1 MLRRVWSGPF
11 LSVLVGLFL
20 TLFLIPRAALAQS
33 AQNAPPQVIPWEDG
47 PTVGR
52 LGTVAQIT
60 VPQGYRFTGQSGA
73 IKLLE
78 LTQNPSSG
86 HELGALVPDSKDD
99 NKDVWFVIFEFNETG
114 YIKDDEKDKLDAA
127 AILKSLQEG
136 TEESNKIRK
145 QRGWQLFHV
154 AGWNKPPFYNPRSN
168 NLTWA
173 IRGVADALGDQPQG
187 ESINYS
193 LRILGRRGTMNVDL
207 VLSPRQVEAV
217 VPEFENLMTGFSY
230 VEGQKYAEFRAGD
243 KVAAY
248 GLTALVVG
256 GAAAAAVKS
265 GLLAKFWK
273 VIVLGF
279 IALAGAI
286 KKIIAYIRRM
296 LSGNAAAED
305 TGTPQG

>member
-1 MLRRVWSGPF
+1 MTRRVWLGPF
-11 LSVLVGLFL
+11 LSVLAGLFL
-20 TLFLIPRAALAQS
+20 VLFLIQYAALAQT
-33 AQNAPPQVIPWEDG
+33 AQNAPPPVIPWEDG

-52 LGTVAQIT
+52 LGTIAEIT

-99 NKDVWFVIFEFNETG
+99 SQDIWFVIFEFNETG
-114 YIKDDEKDKLDAA
+114 YVKDDEKDKLDSG

-154 AGWNKPPFYNPRSN
+154 AGWSKPPFYNPSTN

-173 IRGVADALGDQPQG
+173 IRGVADAMGEQAQS

-207 VLSPRQVEAV
+207 VLAPRQVDAV

-230 VEGQKYAEFRAGD
+230 VSGQKYAEFRAGD

-273 VIVLGF
+273 VIVLAF
-279 IALAGAI
+279 VALAGAM
-286 KKIIAYIRRM
+286 KKIIGYIRRM

>member
-1 MLRRVWSGPF
+1 MTRRSWLGPF
-11 LSVLVGLFL
+11 LFALFGLFL
-20 TLFLIPRAALAQS
+20 TLFLMQHAAIAQT
-33 AQNAPPQVIPWEDG
+33 AQNAPPAVIPWQDG

-52 LGTVAQIT
+52 LGSIAQIT
-60 VPQGYRFTGQSGA
+60 VPQGYRFAGQAGA

-86 HELGALVPDSKDD
+86 HELGALVPNSKDD
-99 NKDVWFVIFEFNETG
+99 SKDVWFVIFEFNETG
-114 YIKDDEKDKLDAA
+114 YIKDDEKDKLDSA

-136 TEESNKIRK
+136 TEESNKVRK
-145 QRGWQLFHV
+145 ERGWQQFHV
-154 AGWNKPPFYNPRSN
+154 AGWNKPPFYNPRTN

-207 VLSPRQVEAV
+207 VLAPRQVDAV
-217 VPEFENLMTGFSY
+217 VPEFENLMSGFSY

-243 KVAAY
+243 KVAEY

-256 GAAAAAVKS
+256 GAAAAVVKS

-273 VIVLGF
+273 LIVLGF
-279 IALAGAI
+279 VALAGAI

>member
-1 MLRRVWSGPF
+1 MPRRSCLGPF

-20 TLFLIPRAALAQS
+20 ALFLMQHASLAQTS
-33 AQNAPPQVIPWEDG
+33 QNAPPPVIPWEDG

-52 LGTVAQIT
+52 LGNIAQIT

-99 NKDVWFVIFEFNETG
+99 KQDVWFVIFEFNETG
-114 YIKDDEKDKLDAA
+114 YVKDDEKDKLDAA

-136 TEESNKIRK
+136 TEESNKVRK
-145 QRGWQLFHV
+145 ERGWQLFHV
-154 AGWNKPPFYNPRSN
+154 AGWNKPPFYNPRTN

-173 IRGVADALGDQPQG
+173 IRGVADAMGNQPQG

-207 VLSPRQVEAV
+207 VLSPHQVSAV

-243 KVAAY
+243 KIAEY

-279 IALAGAI
+279 VALAGAI

-296 LSGNAAAED
+296 ISGNAAAED